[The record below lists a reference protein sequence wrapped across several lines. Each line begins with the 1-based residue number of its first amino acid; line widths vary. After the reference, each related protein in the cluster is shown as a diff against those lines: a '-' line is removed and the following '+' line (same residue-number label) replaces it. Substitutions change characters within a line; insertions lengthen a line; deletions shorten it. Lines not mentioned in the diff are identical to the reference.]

1 MTEQADSSA
10 ESSGDSSADE
20 QLKPV
25 DVIAHSVLPVAGL
38 MQLILGHWGTQ
49 VVGTLA
55 TLGIPDSLA
64 DGPRSAED
72 LAKQHEVDPR
82 ALYRV
87 LRAAATLR
95 VLDHV
100 EDETFALTEA
110 GHFLRTDYP
119 FSMRYNAMLHSSRW
133 HWDPWSLAPE
143 AVRKGGEAFSD
154 HHGSPYY
161 AYIDKHPEE
170 GDLFDRAMTAMA
182 SQAQLLAVS
191 LHDFGQHKVVVDVGG
206 GAGVVL
212 SNLLE
217 THPDLRGVLFDRER
231 VVAGA
236 KELLGEAGHAERV
249 DFVPGDMFESVPEGG
264 DCYLL
269 SMVLND
275 YNDDKARKLLENCR
289 AAMGEDGTLVLFDM
303 VIPRNGTPS
312 FATLGDIECLV
323 VSGGELRTEP
333 EIKALLASAGFR
345 LEAVHRGFSPVCA
358 VVAKPE

>member
-1 MTEQADSSA
+1 MTEHA
-10 ESSGDSSADE
+10 ESSDDQ

-25 DVIAHSVLPVAGL
+25 DVIAHSALPVAGL

-49 VVGTLA
+49 VISTLA

-64 DGPRSAED
+64 DGPRGAED
-72 LAKQHEVDPR
+72 LAKQHDVDPR

-95 VLDHV
+95 VLDHA
-100 EDETFALTEA
+100 EDETFSLTEA

-119 FSMRYNAMLHSSRW
+119 FSMRYNAMLHGSRW
-133 HWDPWSLAPE
+133 HWDPWSLTPE

-154 HHGSPYY
+154 HHGLPYY
-161 AYIDKHPEE
+161 AYIDKHPEA
-170 GDLFDRAMTAMA
+170 GDLFDSAMTAMA
-182 SQAQLLAVS
+182 AQAQLLAVS
-191 LHDFGQHKVVVDVGG
+191 LYEFGKHKVVVDVGG
-206 GAGVVL
+206 GEGVVL

-217 THPDLRGVLFDRER
+217 THAELRGVLFDRER
-231 VVAGA
+231 VVGNA
-236 KELLGEAGHAERV
+236 KRLLTESGYAERV
-249 DFVPGDMFESVPEGG
+249 DFVPGDMFDSVPEGG

-269 SMVLND
+269 SMVVND

-289 AAMGEDGTLVLFDM
+289 AAMDDDATLVLFDM
-303 VIPRNGTPS
+303 VIPANGNPS

-333 EIKALLASAGFR
+333 ELRTLLGSAGFR

>member
-1 MTEQADSSA
+1 MTEHD
-10 ESSGDSSADE
+10 ESADQ

-25 DVIAHSVLPVAGL
+25 DVIAHSALPVAGL
-38 MQLILGHWGTQ
+38 MQIILGHWGTQ
-49 VVGTLA
+49 VVSTLA

-72 LAKQHEVDPR
+72 LAEQHRADPR

-95 VLDHV
+95 VLDHT
-100 EDETFALTEA
+100 EDETFSLTEA

-119 FSMRYNAMLHSSRW
+119 FSMRYNAMLHGSRW

-143 AVRKGGEAFSD
+143 AVRKGGETFSD
-154 HHGSPYY
+154 HHGLPYY
-161 AYIDKHPEE
+161 EYIDRHPEE
-170 GDLFDRAMTAMA
+170 GDLFDHAMTAMA
-182 SQAQLLAVS
+182 AQAQLLAVP
-191 LHDFGQHKVVVDVGG
+191 LHDFGKHKVVVDVGG

-217 THPDLRGVLFDRER
+217 THAGLRGVLFDRER
-231 VVAGA
+231 VVDNA
-236 KELLGEAGHAERV
+236 KGLLTEAGFADRV
-249 DFVPGDMFESVPEGG
+249 EFVPGDMFASVPGGG

-289 AAMGEDGTLVLFDM
+289 AAMDEDATLVLFDM
-303 VIPRNGTPS
+303 VIPGNGTPS

-333 EIKALLASAGFR
+333 ELNTLLGSAGFR